1 MAMELRAEVT
11 VSTPVG
17 LHARPAALLV
27 SEAMKYPAS
36 LQVES
41 GDRRANAKSIL
52 QVLALGVKGHG
63 RVTLVAGGER
73 AEEALQALVRLLE
86 TGLGD
91 TP

>member
-1 MAMELRAEVT
+1 MAMELRTEVT

-27 SEAMKYPAS
+27 REAMKYPAS
-36 LQVES
+36 LWVEA

-52 QVLALGVKGHG
+52 QVLALGVKGYG

-73 AEEALQALVRLLE
+73 AEEALQALVRLVE
-86 TGLGD
+86 SGLCD
-91 TP
+91 HP